1 MCLGAVSECA
11 TPAEVNKHLDL
22 GRDFLA
28 RGQLSDALTH
38 YHAAVGECPP
48 AVGTYCLI
56 APLKWNAERLYAV
69 KVERDDACKSAVNL
83 PTDNE
88 IVAAVFCLHFSC
100 QVGIR
105 LSI

>member
-48 AVGTYCLI
+48 AVGTYCCLI
-56 APLKWNAERLYAV
+56 APLKWNAFTRSRLNV
-69 KVERDDACKSAVNL
+69 TMPVNQL
-83 PTDNE
+83 YICRQTMKLLQLFSVY
-88 IVAAVFCLHFSC
+88 ILAA
-100 QVGIR
+100 R
-105 LSI
+105 